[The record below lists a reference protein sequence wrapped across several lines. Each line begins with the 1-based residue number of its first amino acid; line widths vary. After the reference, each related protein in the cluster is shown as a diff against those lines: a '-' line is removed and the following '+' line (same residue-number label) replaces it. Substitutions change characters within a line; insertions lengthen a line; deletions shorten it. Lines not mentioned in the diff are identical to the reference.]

1 MWGNAQQRTPGL
13 QVGSTLIVHTVG
25 IGRGHG
31 GHVLSLAGW
40 CRHFLGGTFFVG
52 HDFYVNRQYFE
63 SFVKVC
69 YN

>member
-52 HDFYVNRQYFE
+52 HDFL
-63 SFVKVC
+63 C
-69 YN
+69 